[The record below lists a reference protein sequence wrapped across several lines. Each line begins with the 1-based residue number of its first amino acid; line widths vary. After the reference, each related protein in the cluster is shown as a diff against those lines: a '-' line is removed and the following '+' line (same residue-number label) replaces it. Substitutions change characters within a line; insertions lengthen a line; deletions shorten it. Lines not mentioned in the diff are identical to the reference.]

1 MVLLCLPSDILNPDS
16 NTQYRHI
23 NYVFSDRIF
32 AEFWLLTSPEREQ
45 TRWRQQLKFLQSRKV
60 ISYMNGKSR
69 LRNQVFVQTILHK
82 IPRGDMKKSSIWPE
96 IPGVTP
102 YIPRGEAEWYIYGV
116 TRGIQQNIPRDIFPI
131 SNEEII
137 PSEISHTSRGACLL
151 AIISAIC
158 QECKSLFKRTFTLQI
173 GLLHLLVLVKYTVL
187 HSIKVFVLTF
197 TQNNASGIVL
207 RKSQNKHFYTRCKN
221 GHERCYG
228 LELSVY

>member
-1 MVLLCLPSDILNPDS
+1 MV
-16 NTQYRHI
+16 HI
-23 NYVFSDRIF
+23 RCD
-32 AEFWLLTSPEREQ
+32 ERYIS
-45 TRWRQQLKFLQSRKV
+45 KISR
-60 ISYMNGKSR
+60 GHR
-69 LRNQVFVQTILHK
+69 
-82 IPRGDMKKSSIWPE
+82 
-96 IPGVTP
+96 
-102 YIPRGEAEWYIYGV
+102 
-116 TRGIQQNIPRDIFPI
+116 PRDILPI

-207 RKSQNKHFYTRCKN
+207 RKSQNKHFYTRFKSQ
-221 GHERCYG
+221 HF
-228 LELSVY
+228 LEKWTKKWTK